1 MRWGLKVMKRR
12 WIILGVAALLIFAG
26 IAWSILLAAGSGER
40 RETPFPEAAFV
51 ETLED
56 VEPGERFW
64 VYGLGA
70 PDFVDGRAY
79 LFDIEGKRLGQISTG
94 YWHTNLLPLY
104 GRDEILSVETYF
116 SRGTRGDRTDVVV
129 AYDTTT
135 LKPLYEI
142 VIPSKRMMGITNNF
156 LVSPTADERFLAVT
170 NYTPAQTLTIVDLA
184 NQTFVEEIETPGCM
198 IPHAG
203 GERSFFLLCSNG
215 AFMHIKL
222 GPDGV
227 LQSVERTPVLFDAVE
242 DPLTAAPSKIGD
254 TWYFMTRKANVRAFT
269 VSDDAI
275 TAREEWSLLTDSER
289 SSGWTIAGF
298 GHSAAHEKTG
308 RFYAL
313 MRKGKP
319 REFEDPGEEVWVFDT
334 KTQERLQRITMKD
347 LTIAIDV
354 TQADEP
360 KLLTQDIHIPLSL
373 LEQLRIFASQ
383 GKRGFDGL
391 TQARVNVYDAIT
403 GDHIVRSEIAP
414 SGSYL
419 NVKAW

>member
-1 MRWGLKVMKRR
+1 MTRR
-12 WIILGVAALLIFAG
+12 SILFGAVFLLVLAG
-26 IAWSILLAAGSGER
+26 IGWLFLSPGSSDET
-40 RETPFPEAAFV
+40 RESPFPETAFV

-56 VEPGERFW
+56 ADPGERFW

-104 GRDEILSVETYF
+104 GRDEIVSVETYF
-116 SRGTRGDRTDVVV
+116 SRGTRGERTDVVV

-156 LVSPTADERFLAVT
+156 LVSSTQDEQFLAVT
-170 NYTPAQTLTIVDLA
+170 NYTPAQTLTIVDLESKA
-184 NQTFVEEIETPGCM
+184 FVEEVETPGCM

-203 GERSFFLLCSNG
+203 GERSFFLICSNG

-222 GPDGV
+222 GPDGAA
-227 LQSVERTPVLFDAVE
+227 QSVERTPVLFDAIE

-254 TWYFMTRKANVRAFT
+254 TWYFMTREANVRAFT

-275 TAREEWSLLTDSER
+275 TARDEWSLLTDSER

-308 RFYAL
+308 RLYAL
-313 MRKGKP
+313 VRKGEP
-319 REFEDPGEEVWVFDT
+319 HQFEDPGEEVWVFDT
-334 KTQERLQRITMKD
+334 ETQKRIQRITMKD
-347 LTIAIDV
+347 LTISIDV
-354 TQADEP
+354 TQTDEP
-360 KLLTQDIHIPLSL
+360 KLLTQDVHIPLSF
-373 LEQLRIFASQ
+373 LEQMRIFASQ
-383 GKRGFDGL
+383 GQRGFDGL
-391 TQARVNVYDAIT
+391 TQARVNVYDAT
-403 GDHIVRSEIAP
+403 SGDHIVRSEIAP
-414 SGSYL
+414 SGTYL